1 MEITTIQPFLDYF
14 ERVRERTM
22 RLVKC
27 IPPDKLEW
35 TCREGKF
42 TLGDL
47 ARHIAVVERY
57 LFAESVKGGKN
68 SYPGCGR
75 ELADGYENVLRFM
88 ERMHAES
95 MAIFSRVTDEEL
107 KKKVFAADG
116 STMSMWKLLRSMI
129 EHEAHHRGEMYVYLG
144 MLGVAVPP
152 LYGLTSEQVREIA
165 VKNTGERAAS

>member
-22 RLVKC
+22 KLVKC

-35 TCREGKF
+35 TYRDGKF

-47 ARHIAVVERY
+47 ARHLVAIERY
-57 LFAESVKGGKN
+57 LFAESVRGGRN
-68 SYPGCGR
+68 AYPGCGR

-88 ERMHAES
+88 ESMHAES
-95 MAIFSRVTDEEL
+95 MAIFSTIKDDDLQR
-107 KKKVFAADG
+107 KVLAADG
-116 STMSMWKLLRSMI
+116 SSITMWKLLRSMI

-152 LYGLTSEQVREIA
+152 LYGLTSEQVQEIA
-165 VKNTGERAAS
+165 AKNAG

>member
-1 MEITTIQPFLDYF
+1 MEIATIQPFLDYF

-22 RLVKC
+22 KLVKC

-35 TCREGKF
+35 RYREDKF

-47 ARHIAVVERY
+47 ARHLVTIERY
-57 LFAESVKGGKN
+57 LFAESVRGGRN
-68 SYPGCGR
+68 AYPGCGR
-75 ELADGYENVLRFM
+75 ELADGYESVLRYM
-88 ERMHAES
+88 ESMHAES
-95 MAIFSRVTDEEL
+95 MAIFTTIKDEDL
-107 KKKVFAADG
+107 NRKVLAADG
-116 STMSMWKLLRSMI
+116 SSITMWKLLRSMI

-165 VKNTGERAAS
+165 AKNAG